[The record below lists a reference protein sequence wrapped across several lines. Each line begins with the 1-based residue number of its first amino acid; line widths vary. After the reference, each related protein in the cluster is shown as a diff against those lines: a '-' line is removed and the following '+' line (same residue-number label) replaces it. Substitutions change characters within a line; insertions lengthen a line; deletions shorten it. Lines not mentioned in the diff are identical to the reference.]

1 MKPSVEKMPRSS
13 SGQPAQSSQ
22 LVPTDNNVPTL
33 TVKQMVGDINEICRT
48 ALNGGKIQIGEY
60 LFVNVFKGDIE
71 EASSKNPKKNKS
83 YSDLAKSTDLE
94 LSDKELG
101 ICLRVAVLERL
112 LKEADEKL
120 CGLKFSVKREIIK
133 LPSTDQ
139 MLKLARVAYDSNLT
153 VEGTRKELTA
163 MMPPTNP
170 DLGQKVLNGLKSS
183 PLALVS
189 KEELKGFCQDK
200 DRLMKDLNRKERTK
214 IRTTAHDKLAEIEEC
229 VSFLKGLEKTLGEID
244 AA

>member
-1 MKPSVEKMPRSS
+1 MSAGKKGLGASPEQNAPKDAV
-13 SGQPAQSSQ
+13 AT
-22 LVPTDNNVPTL
+22 TDNNVPSL
-33 TVKQMVGDINEICRT
+33 TVDEMVLHINNICRT
-48 ALNGGKIQIGEY
+48 SVNGGKIQIGEY
-60 LFVNVFKGDIE
+60 LLVNVFKGDITK
-71 EASSKNPKKNKS
+71 ASSKDPKKGEDSYAQIAKS
-83 YSDLAKSTDLE
+83 SDLDLT
-94 LSDKELG
+94 DKELG

-214 IRTTAHDKLAEIEEC
+214 IRKTATDKLAEIEEC